1 MQIIFE
7 NKTRLGNNCN
17 FKDRIPKYLT
27 SGVIYKFK
35 SGLCHESYMMN
46 VWDN

>member
-1 MQIIFE
+1 MQIMFE

-17 FKDRIPKYLT
+17 FKDRIPKYFT

-35 SGLCHESYMMN
+35 SGLCHDSYMMN